1 MGNTPCCEASGAARP
16 AKPSKPAYDSS
27 SSDDDEEEEENFLSR
42 TQTVRSGSHSID
54 KALQKPGTP
63 TVVMTETKRGKKKE
77 QGDKK
82 QQAKHMNLVIPPASR
97 AQDRRAASMRMAE
110 KAARSDSDST
120 SSNSDDSDDS
130 DGSSDDAR
138 HTPAKK
144 DKQSSRHAQPLGAP
158 RGKKTNSL
166 LGSDDDREASRSRK
180 GGQKKKKDKSKGK
193 GRG

>member
-1 MGNTPCCEASGAARP
+1 MGNTPCCEASGADRP
-16 AKPSKPAYDSS
+16 AKPSKPSYGS
-27 SSDDDEEEEENFLSR
+27 SSDEDGGEEENFLSR

-63 TVVMTETKRGKKKE
+63 TAVTKRGKKE
-77 QGDKK
+77 QGGKK
-82 QQAKHMNLVIPPASR
+82 QAKNMNLVIPPASR
-97 AQDRRAASMRMAE
+97 AQDRRAANMRMAA

-120 SSNSDDSDDS
+120 SSGSDDS

-138 HTPAKK
+138 HTPARK
-144 DKQSSRHAQPLGAP
+144 DKESSRHAQPLGAP

-180 GGQKKKKDKSKGK
+180 GGQKKKKKKDKSKGK